1 MTLDWQ
7 RLFPEADFRLPMG
20 LRAGDAAR
28 FWSVW
33 DVSGKL
39 MAQRKR
45 WLAEIPEL
53 FTGCVPAGDVG
64 KREALTWMQSW
75 AAVSEPDWVLLSGDL
90 NGEPSVLAGEVVFPS
105 SWSLPEKLGLP
116 ISAVHAPVPGLQTE
130 IGTAIQTFLS
140 RIECGA
146 VWERDNWGLSADE
159 ELNHHPSRGLPG
171 LTADARLETTWIRLE
186 RQFLTR
192 LPQTRCL
199 LFGIRVS
206 HHRLDEAAA
215 LPGMN
220 DRIARALQ
228 TMPEAVACYKGLSLA
243 RGALVTALRQRS
255 SLGNKNET
263 RQLRQ

>member
-39 MAQRKR
+39 MAERKR
-45 WLAEIPEL
+45 WLAESPKH
-53 FTGCVPAGDVG
+53 FSGCVPAGDAG

-75 AAVSEPDWVLLSGDL
+75 AAESEPDWVLLSGDL

-116 ISAVHAPVPGLQTE
+116 VSAVHAPVPGLQTE

-146 VWERDNWGLSADE
+146 AWERENWGLSADE

-171 LTADARLETTWIRLE
+171 PTADARLETTWIRLE

-206 HHRLDEAAA
+206 HHRLDEVAA
-215 LPGMN
+215 LPLMS

-228 TMPEAVACYKGLSLA
+228 TMPEAVARYKGLSLA
-243 RGALVTALRQRS
+243 RGALVTALRQTS
-255 SLGNKNET
+255 SLGNKDET